1 MKRYWAAYFP
11 TDDTFARIDS
21 RKNTEKI
28 RRLGSKEIQVA
39 FDGVWFTGEIV
50 EGFDSAVACDKFL
63 NEPVPDLLGGP
74 PTPRKRKSLANQ
86 SEVEESSIIISPIL
100 DKLIDKCTSQ
110 VGHPCPFDN
119 PALDHKAK
127 RNLDRESFLTKDKQ
141 SAMGQRIEN
150 QPHILHEHE
159 ADNCSKIISELVPVP
174 STSSGKRAYRPWKA
188 LIQRSEESSSSTEEN
203 IHVTSPEANKDQE
216 GNEDEPVPS
225 TSSGKRG
232 YRPWKV
238 KIPRQKR
245 ARSTPMFFS
254 ELDESD
260 NSSNYDESQDEPPP
274 STLSGK
280 RGRAPCKDDRLVKIR
295 LQEVATASE
304 EHISGTSSDMEESDD
319 SSIQEDTES
328 VTYINPPPRT
338 RQPGFSDTYRKPKD
352 RIGLSKAKC
361 FAMLETSI
369 KTSKSFKLIQGF

>member
-1 MKRYWAAYFP
+1 MDTVGVMKRYWAAYFP

-232 YRPWKV
+232 YRPWK
-238 KIPRQKR
+238 
-245 ARSTPMFFS
+245 
-254 ELDESD
+254 
-260 NSSNYDESQDEPPP
+260 ESQDEPPP